1 MVEIKRR
8 LQKIRDSVA
17 LFGYKVE
24 AQQGELETFAI
35 GIALG
40 MSASESYCTPVRGLY
55 SRGMSLK
62 RRNRDAIL
70 RPGFF
75 VLVFLTRP

>member
-1 MVEIKRR
+1 MSESGVDGGDQEAIAENQG
-8 LQKIRDSVA
+8 LVA

-40 MSASESYCTPVRGLY
+40 
-55 SRGMSLK
+55 
-62 RRNRDAIL
+62 
-70 RPGFF
+70 
-75 VLVFLTRP
+75 VLHW

>member
-40 MSASESYCTPVRGLY
+40 
-55 SRGMSLK
+55 
-62 RRNRDAIL
+62 
-70 RPGFF
+70 
-75 VLVFLTRP
+75 VLHW

>member
-24 AQQGELETFAI
+24 VQQGELETFAI

-40 MSASESYCTPVRGLY
+40 
-55 SRGMSLK
+55 
-62 RRNRDAIL
+62 
-70 RPGFF
+70 
-75 VLVFLTRP
+75 VLHWECPRQRVIAPRFGDYIREG